1 MSNQTVRPQ
10 AMTENVEQFLARG
23 GVITRIEEHP
33 GPEDRVMLRGRRN
46 RPNPTKD
53 QQLGVRGQHFAFR
66 ATASCHT
73 AK

>member
-1 MSNQTVRPQ
+1 
-10 AMTENVEQFLARG
+10 MTENVEQFLARG

-46 RPNPTKD
+46 RPNPK
-53 QQLGVRGQHFAFR
+53 QGQPPGVRGPHFAFP
-66 ATASCHT
+66 ATTPCRT